1 MSILQFKGVFWV
13 AVGGALLAQAG
24 QAQEAPDP
32 SQNQPTP
39 IGMMLVDKEGALGEK
54 YIHPISNP
62 SPLDSVRTHYELVD
76 CAMEGG
82 RTLVMHRGKCIKAEG
97 FPLAIGTGSGR
108 K

>member
-1 MSILQFKGVFWV
+1 MSILQFKGVLWV

-24 QAQEAPDP
+24 HAQEAPGYFH
-32 SQNQPTP
+32 NQPIP
-39 IGMMLVDKEGALGEK
+39 IGMVLVDQEGASGEK
-54 YIHPISNP
+54 YIHPVSKP
-62 SPLDSVRTHYELVD
+62 SPRDSVRTHYELVD
-76 CAMEGG
+76 CAMGEG

>member
-24 QAQEAPDP
+24 HAQEAPDP
-32 SQNQPTP
+32 SQNQPMP
-39 IGMMLVDKEGALGEK
+39 IGMMLVDKEGVSDEK
-54 YIHPISNP
+54 YIHPVSNP
-62 SPLDSVRTHYELVD
+62 SPRIQGRYELVD
-76 CAMEGG
+76 CAMDGG